1 MADFGYRYEEKSSD
15 ANRLIV
21 FSHLLFENTFFTK
34 MPFWC
39 AKNDEFGIMK
49 YEFIGS
55 KTA

>member
-1 MADFGYRYEEKSSD
+1 
-15 ANRLIV
+15 
-21 FSHLLFENTFFTK
+21 